1 MSCVITIECS
11 PHSLSF
17 LWIVILKFHF
27 SFEIKGQQATSTAQ
41 NRTCRK
47 NNNRRKPIAMSA
59 SDLAP
64 FVAAVIEDG
73 IAAEMQRKID
83 ELEHKIE
90 DLESTVQDRDNER
103 LLVLVTGYAGT
114 RIYGAHSLKTG
125 CSYSF
130 SDSLWFLDMDVPE
143 KIPCV
148 CPVDE
153 RSIKQL
159 EIRVGGIVLLE
170 QFLIADDRYQCFVA
184 SFNGGYVPSLCIR
197 IVPSNRSKSPIHT
210 IGARI
215 GLAASTSIS
224 MDDNTTFLSLIESFC
239 NAPRERFQLE
249 ELLHHFDTL
258 INVNGEQGEGTKLTL
273 TFESII
279 FRKVSTL
286 GCIEL
291 MDKLGIRTGL
301 PFVRT

>member
-1 MSCVITIECS
+1 MYNIAHYRPFYLKAIWRFDFFKKNKPWRQANRISRIYQIQGQ
-11 PHSLSF
+11 HSTEKKVS
-17 LWIVILKFHF
+17 
-27 SFEIKGQQATSTAQ
+27 KGK
-41 NRTCRK
+41 RTK
-47 NNNRRKPIAMSA
+47 TDSMSA

-73 IAAEMQRKID
+73 IIAEMQRKNK
-83 ELEHKIE
+83 ELESKI
-90 DLESTVQDRDNER
+90 QDRDNER